1 MADFDK
7 KKGKPMNFKLDDDI
21 EIHGCVYGPPPW
33 LEKQKNEARDE
44 KEEDVSTKLCNL
56 VTKKKPKD

>member
-1 MADFDK
+1 
-7 KKGKPMNFKLDDDI
+7 MNFKLDDDI

-44 KEEDVSTKLCNL
+44 KEEDGATKLCNL